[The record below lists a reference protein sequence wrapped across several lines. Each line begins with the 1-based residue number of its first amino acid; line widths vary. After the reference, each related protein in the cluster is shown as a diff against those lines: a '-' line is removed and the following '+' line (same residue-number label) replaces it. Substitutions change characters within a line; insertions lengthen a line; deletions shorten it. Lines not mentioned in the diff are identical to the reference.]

1 MSTYYYMVCDK
12 HLERTA
18 VCSRTAG
25 GIGWNDL
32 GDSRETLGP
41 FAVTHCGCPVRIV
54 SEHEDDAY
62 DERFKDWTAENVV
75 EMYSEFRDE

>member
-18 VCSRTAG
+18 CCSRTAG
-25 GIGWNDL
+25 GIGQSAL
-32 GDSRETLGP
+32 GDSMKTLGP
-41 FAVTHCGCPVRIV
+41 FIVTHCGCPVRIA

-62 DERFKDWTAENVV
+62 NDLFKDWTADNV
-75 EMYSEFRDE
+75 D